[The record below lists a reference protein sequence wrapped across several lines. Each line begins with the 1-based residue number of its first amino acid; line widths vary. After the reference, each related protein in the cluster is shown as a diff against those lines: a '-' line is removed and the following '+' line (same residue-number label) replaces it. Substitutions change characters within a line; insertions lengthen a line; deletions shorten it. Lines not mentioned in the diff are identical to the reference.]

1 MDWILLIGLVVAG
14 ALLVVAMTS
23 LARIGGGGNR
33 LPTWVPILGLGVAGT
48 LFALSIVTGSWL
60 NAVLFGLNL
69 LTFSMLLGVSRRPA
83 Q

>member
-33 LPTWVPILGLGVAGT
+33 LPAWVPILGLGVAGT
-48 LFALSIVTGSWL
+48 LFALSVVTASWL
-60 NAVLFGLNL
+60 NAILFGLNL
-69 LTFSMLLGVSRRPA
+69 LTFSMLLGVSRPRVP
-83 Q
+83 